1 MLVKNDHNGCI
12 QLGTILNPPR
22 PPLIR
27 GEQRLP
33 EVQLSVAGPL
43 EEGEKSVLHLDKG
56 GEECPQATLSVAA
69 HLDKGEEV
77 LLPMTPGKVFRLY
90 ESPVEGI
97 RQC

>member
-1 MLVKNDHNGCI
+1 L
-12 QLGTILNPPR
+12 R
-22 PPLIR
+22 R
-27 GEQRLP
+27 
-33 EVQLSVAGPL
+33 
-43 EEGEKSVLHLDKG
+43 GEKSVLHLDKG
-56 GEECPQATLSVAA
+56 GEECPQATLSVAAATEKAGESPPAPLDKGGEEALQATLSVAA

>member
-1 MLVKNDHNGCI
+1 MSPSDALRRRCH
-12 QLGTILNPPR
+12 R
-22 PPLIR
+22 
-27 GEQRLP
+27 
-33 EVQLSVAGPL
+33 
-43 EEGEKSVLHLDKG
+43 EGRKISPASLDKG
-56 GEECPQATLSVAA
+56 GEEALQATLSVAA